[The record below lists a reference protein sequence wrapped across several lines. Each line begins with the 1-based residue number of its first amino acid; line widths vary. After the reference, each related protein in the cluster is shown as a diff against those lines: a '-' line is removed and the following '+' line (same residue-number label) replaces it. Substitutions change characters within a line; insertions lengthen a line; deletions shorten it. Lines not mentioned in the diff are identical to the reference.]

1 MLRPLIPFL
10 GLAPLSMALAAQQP
24 APPAQAAPAPA
35 PDLAGAWGGSAKLP
49 NGQSLGMSITLEG
62 GGKEPLTGT
71 FDVPDQGVRGFA
83 LGDIVLEGRKLRFSV
98 PGIPGGLAFA
108 GELSEDG
115 RAWNGTGTQGGATF
129 PSTLTKGQAV
139 AATPNPVEQRYTKRE
154 VMIPMRDGVK
164 LFTSIYVPKDASKP
178 RPILLQRTPYSV
190 GPYGPDKFRR
200 GVGPSPLFLDQ
211 DYIVAYQ
218 DVRGRFMSE
227 GTFDEC
233 RPIREG
239 RKAGEI
245 DETTDTRDTV
255 EWLVKNLEANN
266 GKVGMWGI
274 SYPGHYAA
282 QALSG
287 SHPALVAVSP
297 QAPMMDLWVGDDS
310 YHNGAFQL
318 AATFSF
324 FTFFTSNREKP
335 SPDMP
340 RPLQI
345 GTRDGYRWFLEQG
358 PIGNLD
364 KVLKGREPIWR
375 AMVEH
380 DTYDAYWK
388 DRDLRPHMKGVKPAV
403 LTVGGWFDAEDLFGP
418 LALYASLEKQSPA
431 TDHRLVMGPWTH
443 GQWASGDGSRIG
455 NATFG
460 AKTSAWYQKEIEF
473 RFFQERLKG
482 EADPK
487 AAPLAKVNAFATG
500 ANEWKAFEAW
510 PPKAARPVSLYL
522 HADGR
527 LGFEKPAAGG
537 PAFAEYLS
545 DPAKPVPYTQ
555 EITFGYTRDYMT
567 EDQRFASTRPD
578 VLVFQTEPLA
588 EDVTLAG
595 PVKPELFVSTTGTDA
610 DWIVKLIDV
619 FPDDAK
625 NPPDSPRGWHAGGY
639 QMLVRGDALRGKF
652 RDDFSNPK
660 PYEPNVP
667 TRSAFT
673 IPDVLH
679 TFRKGHRIMVQ
690 VQSSWFPLVDR
701 NPQVFLSIPK
711 AKPEDFR
718 KATHRVYATP
728 ALPSRIEALQLK

>member
-1 MLRPLIPFL
+1 MRLLPLPFL
-10 GLAPLSMALAAQQP
+10 GLATVSLALVAQQP
-24 APPAQAAPAPA
+24 APPAQAAPAPFNA
-35 PDLAGAWGGSAKLP
+35 AGTWGGTGTLP
-49 NGQSLGMSITLEG
+49 NGTKLGLAITLKG
-62 GGKEPLTGT
+62 GGAQPWSGT
-71 FDVPDQGVRGFA
+71 FDVPEQGA
-83 LGDIVLEGRKLRFSV
+83 KDLPLADIRVEGRKISFGVPQV
-98 PGIPGGLAFA
+98 PGNFSMAGEVSADGNAFA
-108 GELSEDG
+108 GTIRQAGNEMPFSLV
-115 RAWNGTGTQGGATF
+115 R
-129 PSTLTKGQAV
+129 GQAAL
-139 AATPNPVEQRYTKRE
+139 AAPNPVEQRYTKQE

-164 LFTSIYVPKDASKP
+164 LFTSIYIPKDASKP

-200 GVGPSPLFLDQ
+200 GVGPSQLFLDQ
-211 DYIVAYQ
+211 GYIVAYQ
-218 DVRGRFMSE
+218 DVRGRYMSE

-233 RPIREG
+233 RPIRPARG
-239 RKAGEI
+239 AKDI
-245 DETTDTRDTV
+245 DETTDTWDTV
-255 EWLVKNLEANN
+255 DWLVKNLPANS

-287 SHPALVAVSP
+287 SHPALAAVSP

-324 FTFFTSNREKP
+324 FTFFSSQRDKP
-335 SPDMP
+335 SPDNP
-340 RPLQI
+340 APIRI

-358 PIGNLD
+358 PIANLD

-388 DRDLRPHMKGVKPAV
+388 ARDLRPHMKGVKPAV
-403 LTVGGWFDAEDLFGP
+403 LTVGGWFDGEDLFGP
-418 LALYASLEKQSPA
+418 LALYASLERQSPG

-443 GQWASGDGSRIG
+443 GQWASGDGSRVG
-455 NATFG
+455 NAVFG

-473 RFFQERLKG
+473 RFFQEHLKG
-482 EADPK
+482 VKDAS

-500 ANEWKAFEAW
+500 ANEWKAFDAW
-510 PPKAARPVSLYL
+510 PPKAAKPVSLWF

-527 LGFEKPAAGG
+527 LAFEKPTAKEG
-537 PAFAEYLS
+537 FAEYVS

-555 EITFGYTRDYMT
+555 EISFGYTRDYMT
-567 EDQRFASTRPD
+567 EDQRFAATRPD

-595 PVKPELFVSTTGTDA
+595 PLKPELFVSTTGTDA

-619 FPDDAK
+619 FPDDAR
-625 NPPDSPRGWHAGGY
+625 NPENSPKGWHAGGY

-673 IPDVLH
+673 IPDVFH

-701 NPQVFLSIPK
+701 NPQVFLSIPRAK
-711 AKPEDFR
+711 AEDFR
-718 KATHRVYATP
+718 KATHRLYATP
-728 ALPSRIEALQLK
+728 GLASRVEVMVLK